1 MDSQTAERLDGLNFA
16 RSSGFSDSE
25 YEEALKIIDLPRDK
39 NELLVSLFK
48 VRESIDKSSAS
59 ITITTT
65 TSASTSTASSSCY
78 SSIASLP
85 TSSNQSLESFQLQ
98 QTNRQALKKTIYIDG
113 ANVARR

>member
-1 MDSQTAERLDGLNFA
+1 MDSQKAERLDGLNFA

-39 NELLVSLFK
+39 NELLITLFK
-48 VRESIDKSSAS
+48 VRETIDKSSKS
-59 ITITTT
+59 IPA
-65 TSASTSTASSSCY
+65 SASTSTASSSCY

-85 TSSNQSLESFQLQ
+85 TSSNQSLESFQQ
-98 QTNRQALKKTIYIDG
+98 QTSRQAQKKTIYVDG